1 METYDAVVIGS
12 GPNALICSA
21 YLAKGGWSVLIL
33 ERNDRPGGG
42 LRTEEVT
49 IPGFKHDVYAGFL
62 ILFAISQAYTDLGA
76 DLRERG
82 LTLLN
87 SRFPAGVSLP
97 GGEAAVL
104 TTDMEANIAA
114 AERLAPGDGAAW
126 AQMLQELGRQAPQF
140 FTLLKTDL
148 TSPEGA
154 ALIRELMLAPD
165 GRSPSRFAADALLT
179 ARDVLEST
187 FRSPVWRALLAP
199 WVLHSGHGP
208 EDANSGLWV
217 RVFAMGTQSAGLPV
231 GEGGAERM
239 ATSLARL
246 IQDHGGQISTKS
258 TVSRILVE
266 GGRAVGVRT
275 EAGEEY
281 RARRAV
287 IATANPDQLYLK
299 LLADAGGD
307 IVPPDLRRMAG
318 KYRYGH
324 SVFVVH
330 LALSEPPRWHDERLN
345 GVTYTHIISG
355 LDGVSRNY
363 NETTRRLLPAD
374 PVIGTGTPT
383 TLDPSRAPAGK
394 AVVVL
399 QVLDVPFRL
408 EGDAAGEID
417 VGDGTWTEAI
427 KERFADRVLRIVE
440 RRIPNLSGSI
450 LGRSLIS
457 PLDLSR
463 YNLNWVEGD
472 PYSGSHAIAQS
483 YVFRPML
490 GYAGY
495 RTSVP
500 GLTVI
505 GAATHPGLGLG
516 GGSGYIVAQQLLGR
530 GRAV

>member
-1 METYDAVVIGS
+1 MESYDIVVIGS
-12 GPNALICSA
+12 GPNALVCAA
-21 YLAKGGWSVLIL
+21 YLAKGGYSVLIL

-42 LRTEEVT
+42 LRTEELTV
-49 IPGFKHDVYAGFL
+49 PGFHHDVYAGFL
-62 ILFAISQAYTDLGA
+62 ILFAISQPYADLGA
-76 DLRERG
+76 ELKDRG

-87 SRFPAGVSLP
+87 SKFPAGVSLP

-104 TTDMEANIAA
+104 STDMEANIAA

-126 AQMLQELGRQAPQF
+126 ARMLQELGQQAPQF

-154 ALIRELMLAPD
+154 ALFRELMLTSD
-165 GRSPSRFAADALLT
+165 GTSPSQFAAESLLT

-187 FRSPVWRALLAP
+187 FRSPVWRGLLAP

-217 RVFAMGTQSAGLPV
+217 RVFGMGAQSAGLPV

-239 ATSLARL
+239 ASSLARL
-246 IQDHGGQISTKS
+246 IQDNGGKIYTGS
-258 TVSRILVE
+258 TVSRILLE
-266 GGRAVGVRT
+266 GGKAVGVRT

-299 LLADAGGD
+299 LLADAD
-307 IVPPDLRRMAG
+307 IVPPVLRQRAG

-330 LALSEPPRWHDERLN
+330 LALSEPPHWHDERLD

-363 NETTRRLLPAD
+363 NESTRRLLPAD
-374 PVIGTGTPT
+374 PVIGVGTPT
-383 TLDPSRAPAGK
+383 TLDRSRAPAGK
-394 AVVVL
+394 AVMVL
-399 QVLDVPFRL
+399 QVLDVPFQL
-408 EGDAAGEID
+408 HGDAAGEID
-417 VGDGTWTEAI
+417 VGDGTWTEDL
-427 KERFADRVLRIVE
+427 KERFADRVLRIAG
-440 RRIPNLSGSI
+440 RRIPNLSRSI

-463 YNLNWVEGD
+463 YNLNWTEGD
-472 PYSGSHAIAQS
+472 PYGGSHAIAQS
-483 YVFRPML
+483 YMFRPMW
-490 GYAGY
+490 GQAGY
-495 RTSVP
+495 STPVP
-500 GLTVI
+500 GLTMI

-516 GGSGYIVAQQLLGR
+516 GGSGYIVAQQLLRR